1 MTTDASSF
9 PCAAFIK
16 EIGRGARGARGLSR
30 DDAERLYA
38 AVLAGRVSEVEL
50 GAVLMAYRIKGE
62 SPEELAGM
70 LAAVHEQRE
79 PLTAPAGT
87 VPVVIPSY
95 NGARRQ
101 PNLLA
106 LLARLLAREGVPV
119 LIHGVLTD
127 PDRTTTAQ
135 VLQALG
141 QAPAASRD
149 AIAADLQ
156 ASRVAFAPIELLSP
170 ALARQLALRRVMG
183 VRNSAH
189 TLAKLIQPFAGPA
202 LRLVNYTHP
211 PYRDTLSACFGEPAA
226 APWPG
231 ILLARGTEGEAVA
244 DPVVQRPV
252 LWVRDGE
259 ASECIPAGNPD
270 ERVAPA
276 LPADRSAEVTAAWI
290 QRVLAGEI
298 PVPPNIALQCA
309 TIVRLVRD
317 KPAAPAFPP

>member
-1 MTTDASSF
+1 MTSEPLFS
-9 PCAAFIK
+9 CAAFIK
-16 EIGRGARGARGLSR
+16 EIGRGARGARSLSR

-38 AVLAGRVSEVEL
+38 AVLAGQVSELEL

-62 SPEELAGM
+62 SPQELAGM
-70 LAAVHEQRE
+70 LAAVHAHRE
-79 PLTAPAGT
+79 PLAVPDGT

-106 LLARLLAREGVPV
+106 LLAHLLAREGVPV

-135 VLQALG
+135 VLQAMG
-141 QAPAASRD
+141 QPIAGSLD
-149 AIAADLQ
+149 AVGADLQ
-156 ASRVAFAPIELLSP
+156 ARRLAFAPIEVLAP
-170 ALARQLALRRVMG
+170 TLARQLALRRVMG

-189 TLAKLIQPFAGPA
+189 TLAKLIQPFAQPA

-211 PYRDTLSACFGEPAA
+211 PYRDTLSACFSEPAA

-252 LWVRDGE
+252 LWVREGE
-259 ASECIPAGNPD
+259 SSECIPAGDPD
-270 ERVAPA
+270 AREAPA
-276 LPADRSAEVTAAWI
+276 LPADRTAEVTAAWI
-290 QRVLAGEI
+290 HQVLAGEV
-298 PVPPNIALQCA
+298 PVPVTIALQCA
-309 TIVRLVRD
+309 TILRIVRERSVSVS
-317 KPAAPAFPP
+317 PS

>member
-1 MTTDASSF
+1 MTSDASHFS
-9 PCAAFIK
+9 CAAFIK
-16 EIGRGARGARGLSR
+16 EIGRGARGARSLSR
-30 DDAERLYA
+30 EDAERLYA
-38 AVLAGRVSEVEL
+38 AVLAGQVSELEL

-62 SPEELAGM
+62 SPQELAGM
-70 LAAVHEQRE
+70 LAAVHAHRE
-79 PLTAPAGT
+79 PLAVPDGT

-106 LLARLLAREGVPV
+106 LLAHLLAREGVPV

-135 VLQALG
+135 VLQAMG
-141 QAPAASRD
+141 QPIAASLD
-149 AIAADLQ
+149 AVRADLQ
-156 ASRVAFAPIELLSP
+156 ARRLAFAPIDVLSP
-170 ALARQLALRRVMG
+170 TLARQLALRRVMG

-189 TLAKLIQPFAGPA
+189 TLAKLIQPFAQPA

-211 PYRDTLSACFGEPAA
+211 PYRDTLSACFSEPLA

-259 ASECIPAGNPD
+259 SSECIPAGDP
-270 ERVAPA
+270 EAREAPA
-276 LPADRSAEVTAAWI
+276 LPADRTAEVTAAWI
-290 QRVLAGEI
+290 HQVLAGEV
-298 PVPPNIALQCA
+298 PVPATIALQCA
-309 TIVRLVRD
+309 TILRIVRE
-317 KPAAPAFPP
+317 KAESFSPS